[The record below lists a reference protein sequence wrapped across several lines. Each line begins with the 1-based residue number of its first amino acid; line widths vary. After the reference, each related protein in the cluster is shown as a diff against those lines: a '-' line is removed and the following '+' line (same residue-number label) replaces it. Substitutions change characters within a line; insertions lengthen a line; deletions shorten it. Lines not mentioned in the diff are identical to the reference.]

1 MKFVLQLFCA
11 KWNALILLN
20 GNKLD
25 ITLKM
30 IMHTPRPHEFD
41 KIKHTHSKT
50 NCDSLQCINEIS
62 VTYCKKRNHSTCLLD
77 RTN

>member
-11 KWNALILLN
+11 KWNALIPLN

-41 KIKHTHSKT
+41 KIKHTQQNQLRFS
-50 NCDSLQCINEIS
+50 S
-62 VTYCKKRNHSTCLLD
+62 VYK
-77 RTN
+77 